1 MLLPV
6 LQLRLPIISTITAV
20 VKGSTSNRLV
30 IGIWDLPIAVCC
42 LSLLVETI
50 LPLLPGW
57 AV

>member
-6 LQLRLPIISTITAV
+6 LLLRLPIISTITAV

-42 LSLLVETI
+42 LSLPVETI
-50 LPLLPGW
+50 LPLLLGW